1 MVSNMF
7 QPMIWEKLPGNH
19 RKPRQGVPAQANFE
33 EVLPASGLE
42 IVWRFGLGGFSME
55 CEWDLM
61 SHV

>member
-1 MVSNMF
+1 
-7 QPMIWEKLPGNH
+7 MIWEKLPGNH